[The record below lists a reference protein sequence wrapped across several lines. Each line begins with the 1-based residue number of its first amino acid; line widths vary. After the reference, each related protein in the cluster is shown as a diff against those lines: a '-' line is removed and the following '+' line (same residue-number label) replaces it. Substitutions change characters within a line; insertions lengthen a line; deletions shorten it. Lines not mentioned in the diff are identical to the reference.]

1 MTGKLQQQEQVLTI
15 GLSTLANGVYLL
27 ELNSDDGVQRAHF
40 IRQE

>member
-1 MTGKLQQQEQVLTI
+1 
-15 GLSTLANGVYLL
+15 LSTLANGVYLL